1 MSILRRRKKRLVP
14 ILYREEDYDGYG
26 YSDSEEERYYPE
38 VSRVVRER
46 FIPEVSGGGSL
57 LYFGM
62 GMIIALLLVLVL
74 SKINLGQR
82 RPTSKHIEVSRDERG
97 KLIGLTT
104 LYDYD

>member
-1 MSILRRRKKRLVP
+1 MLRMKKRRLVP
-14 ILYREEDYDGYG
+14 VLYREEYDGYG
-26 YSDSEEERYYPE
+26 YSDSEAEKYQPE

-46 FIPEVSGGGSL
+46 FVPEVSGGGSL

-74 SKINLGQR
+74 SKINTGQK
-82 RPTSKHIEVSRDERG
+82 RPTSKHIEVSRDEKG